1 MAVTMSGHI
10 NRDPCSGTGLYAYD
24 EHRPV
29 PKVRPEAQNYYES
42 GTKGSVGLL
51 FELQGMSIRPRSKAP
66 PRPADH
72 IRENV
77 RRMRQV
83 QRESRRRQEE
93 ANKPMKPLFKS
104 TKWEGVESKVKKKL
118 ENVSSSQS
126 PWPTPRPESR
136 NFLRSHSRQGQ
147 PRPRSASPSI
157 RPRTM
162 SAGAVR
168 PQSARA
174 TPAAGHSRRSP
185 SPCTLDGGK
194 ENGRRGEVPSLEV
207 TGTKTGS
214 PIRDDVDFV
223 AHNARRAWKDC
234 NRLKRPPT
242 QMALQDLE
250 ERRKKDHDLYKRG
263 EVPKYLRNRQG
274 EWKKEEEERIRNT
287 PDPSMPPGH
296 TMMPEAERKDTLKKL
311 RESEQDLL
319 KQMRELPIGRSDT
332 LRIKHAKEELEKKL
346 SEIDEAIKIFSR
358 PKVFVKIDD

>member
-1 MAVTMSGHI
+1 
-10 NRDPCSGTGLYAYD
+10 
-24 EHRPV
+24 

-51 FELQGMSIRPRSKAP
+51 FELQGMSIRPRSKPP

-93 ANKPMKPLFKS
+93 SNKPMKPLFKS
-104 TKWEGVESKVKKKL
+104 AKWEGVESKVKKNL
-118 ENVSSSQS
+118 EN
-126 PWPTPRPESR
+126 PWPTPRPESQ

-147 PRPRSASPSI
+147 PRPRSASPGI

-168 PQSARA
+168 PQE
-174 TPAAGHSRRSP
+174 G
-185 SPCTLDGGK
+185 
-194 ENGRRGEVPSLEV
+194 
-207 TGTKTGS
+207 
-214 PIRDDVDFV
+214 VDFV
-223 AHNARRAWKDC
+223 AHNARKAWKDC

-250 ERRKKDHDLYKRG
+250 ERRKKENDMYKRG
-263 EVPKYLRNRQG
+263 EVPKYLRNRQE

-311 RESEQDLL
+311 KDSEQDLL